1 MLRRFLTVLVLG
13 LAPLAAAQTIVDV
26 AAGNDDFETLVTAV
40 QAADL
45 VDVLSSEGPFTVFAP
60 TDDAFAKIPSEQL
73 DAILAD
79 TELLTE
85 ILTYHVVAG
94 EVLAEQVVGLSSAET
109 VQGQAV
115 TIQAGDDG
123 VRVNDA
129 NVVATDVMASNGVI
143 HVIDTV
149 LLPPSVTAPQTESI
163 VLPVGELNDSGVS
176 GTITLDR
183 FFDGTLVTLSLTGT
197 PAGGDHPAHFH
208 TGDCDAPGPVAI
220 PLNNVDGDT
229 GLSVTA
235 VDAPLEAIL
244 EGNHLVM
251 VHLSPDDIA
260 TFVACG
266 EVGAGAP
273 GL

>member
-1 MLRRFLTVLVLG
+1 MIIRTLFVLL
-13 LAPLAAAQTIVDV
+13 LAALPIAASQTIVDV

-45 VDVLSSEGPFTVFAP
+45 AGTLSSDGPFTVFAP
-60 TDDAFAKIPSEQL
+60 TDDAFAKIPADRLQ
-73 DAILAD
+73 AILAD
-79 TELLTE
+79 TELLTA

-94 EVLAEQVVGLSSAET
+94 EVTSDQVVGLASAET
-109 VQGQAV
+109 VQGEPL
-115 TIQAGDDG
+115 TITTGDAG

-129 NVVATDVMASNGVI
+129 SVVAVDVMASNGVI

-149 LLPPSVTAPQTESI
+149 LLPPSITAAQTDSI
-163 VLPVGELNDSGVS
+163 VLPVGSLNDSGVA
-176 GTITLDR
+176 GTVTLDR
-183 FFDGTLVTLSLTGT
+183 FGEGTLVTLSLTGT

-208 TGDCDAPGPVAI
+208 AGDCGAPGSVVI
-220 PLNNVDGDT
+220 PLSNVDGDS
-229 GLSVTA
+229 GLSVTD
-235 VDAPLEAIL
+235 VDAPIEAIL

-251 VHLSPDDIA
+251 VHLSPEEIS

>member
-1 MLRRFLTVLVLG
+1 MIRSLLTFLALSL
-13 LAPLAAAQTIVDV
+13 LPLAAAQTIVDV

-45 VDVLSSEGPFTVFAP
+45 VDVLSSDGPFTVFAP
-60 TDDAFAKIPSEQL
+60 TDDAFAKIPADQL
-73 DAILAD
+73 QAILAD
-79 TELLTE
+79 TELLTQ

-94 EVLAEQVVGLSSAET
+94 EVTSDQVVGLASAET
-109 VQGQAV
+109 VQGEPL
-115 TIQAGDDG
+115 TITVDDAG
-123 VRVNDA
+123 VRVNEA
-129 NVVATDVMASNGVI
+129 SVVAVDVMASNGVI

-149 LLPPSVTAPQTESI
+149 ILPPSITAAQTDSI
-163 VLPVGELNDSGVS
+163 VLPVGSLNDSGVS

-183 FFDGTLVTLSLTGT
+183 FGEGTLVTISLTGT

-208 TGDCDAPGPVAI
+208 TGDCNAPGPVVI

-229 GLSVTA
+229 GLSVTD
-235 VDAPLEAIL
+235 VDAPIEAIL

-251 VHLSPDDIA
+251 VHLSAEEIA